1 MHIFACF
8 LLVCI
13 KKSEKLSDIL
23 NRGTGKQTDLAF
35 IFKEEIIMAGIGA
48 TGSIGAYAAQS
59 DYSKSTKTKKPEVF
73 GTPDKTAGTTG
84 TGKTSETAQTR
95 GKTEDYGRT
104 IGQPELSEK
113 AAKYYEQLKKRYGNY
128 DFILVSRD
136 QKENAKANAA
146 KYANGYKTVVL
157 IDEDKIEQMAT
168 DEKFRKQYEGILS
181 GAAAQIQ
188 QLKTS
193 LQSSGA
199 QVKGFGMQVND
210 GGTLS
215 FFAVLKKSSAE
226 QKARIEKKGEQKRAE
241 KKAAEKKAA
250 KKEKEEQLK
259 EKRAES
265 DDTEET
271 VTITANSIEELLS
284 RIDTYNFNTR
294 SDEVQTQS
302 ERQVGQN
309 IDFRG

>member
-1 MHIFACF
+1 M
-8 LLVCI
+8 
-13 KKSEKLSDIL
+13 
-23 NRGTGKQTDLAF
+23 T
-35 IFKEEIIMAGIGA
+35 EIGVS
-48 TGSIGAYAAQS
+48 SIGAYAAQS
-59 DYSKSTKTKKPEVF
+59 DYSKNTKNKTMKDTTSAA
-73 GTPDKTAGTTG
+73 GTAGTSEAKQTKGATG
-84 TGKTSETAQTR
+84 N
-95 GKTEDYGRT
+95 YGRT
-104 IGQPELSEK
+104 IGEPELSEK
-113 AAKYYEQLKKRYGNY
+113 AAKYYEQLKKKYGNY

-250 KKEKEEQLK
+250 KKEKEERLK
-259 EKRAES
+259 DKKS
-265 DDTEET
+265 DKVADSKEEAGTEDT
-271 VTITANSIEELLS
+271 VTISAGSIEELLS
-284 RIDTYNFNTR
+284 KIETYNFNTR
-294 SDEVQTQS
+294 SDSVQTAG

-309 IDFRG
+309 FDFRG

>member
-1 MHIFACF
+1 
-8 LLVCI
+8 
-13 KKSEKLSDIL
+13 
-23 NRGTGKQTDLAF
+23 
-35 IFKEEIIMAGIGA
+35 MAGIGA
-48 TGSIGAYAAQS
+48 TGSVGAYAAQS

-226 QKARIEKKGEQKRAE
+226 QKARIEKKAEQKKTE

-250 KKEKEEQLK
+250 KKEKEERLK
-259 EKRAES
+259 DKKS
-265 DDTEET
+265 DKVADSKEEAGTEDT
-271 VTITANSIEELLS
+271 VTISAGSTHGVTVCRPQANG
-284 RIDTYNFNTR
+284 R
-294 SDEVQTQS
+294 SARTLTSEGKVMLYDFYGEVRRCLRERQYRFAAGIFRRKEDAEQS
-302 ERQVGQN
+302 EEYLRSKK
-309 IDFRG
+309 

>member
-1 MHIFACF
+1 M
-8 LLVCI
+8 
-13 KKSEKLSDIL
+13 
-23 NRGTGKQTDLAF
+23 T
-35 IFKEEIIMAGIGA
+35 EIGVS
-48 TGSIGAYAAQS
+48 SIGAYAAQS
-59 DYSKSTKTKKPEVF
+59 NYSKNTKNKTMKDTTSAS
-73 GTPDKTAGTTG
+73 GTVDTSKAKQTTG
-84 TGKTSETAQTR
+84 N
-95 GKTEDYGRT
+95 YGQT

-113 AAKYYEQLKKRYGNY
+113 AAKYYEQLKKKYGNY

-199 QVKGFGMQVND
+199 NVKGFGMQVND

-226 QKARIEKKGEQKRAE
+226 QKARIEKR
-241 KKAAEKKAA
+241 
-250 KKEKEEQLK
+250 
-259 EKRAES
+259 
-265 DDTEET
+265 
-271 VTITANSIEELLS
+271 LS
-284 RIDTYNFNTR
+284 RRKQRKRLRRRRLLRKKRKN
-294 SDEVQTQS
+294 
-302 ERQVGQN
+302 G
-309 IDFRG
+309 

>member
-1 MHIFACF
+1 ME
-8 LLVCI
+8 
-13 KKSEKLSDIL
+13 KKSEKSTIALIL
-23 NRGTGKQTDLAF
+23 GF
-35 IFKEEIIMAGIGA
+35 IKRMQEDH
-48 TGSIGAYAAQS
+48 IGAYAAQS
-59 DYSKSTKTKKPEVF
+59 DYSKNTKNKTMKDTTSAA
-73 GTPDKTAGTTG
+73 GTAGTSEAKQTKGATG
-84 TGKTSETAQTR
+84 N
-95 GKTEDYGRT
+95 YGRT
-104 IGQPELSEK
+104 IGEPELSEK
-113 AAKYYEQLKKRYGNY
+113 AAKYYEQLKKKYGNY

-241 KKAAEKKAA
+241 KKATEKKAA
-250 KKEKEEQLK
+250 KKEKEERLK
-259 EKRAES
+259 DKKS
-265 DDTEET
+265 DT
-271 VTITANSIEELLS
+271 VTISARSIEELLS
-284 RIDTYNFNTR
+284 KIETYNFNTR
-294 SDEVQTQS
+294 SDSVQTAG

-309 IDFRG
+309 FDFRG

>member
-1 MHIFACF
+1 
-8 LLVCI
+8 
-13 KKSEKLSDIL
+13 
-23 NRGTGKQTDLAF
+23 
-35 IFKEEIIMAGIGA
+35 MAGIGA
-48 TGSIGAYAAQS
+48 TGSVGAYAAQS

-226 QKARIEKKGEQKRAE
+226 QKARIEKK
-241 KKAAEKKAA
+241 AAEKKAA

>member
-1 MHIFACF
+1 M
-8 LLVCI
+8 
-13 KKSEKLSDIL
+13 
-23 NRGTGKQTDLAF
+23 T
-35 IFKEEIIMAGIGA
+35 EIGVS
-48 TGSIGAYAAQS
+48 SIGAYAAQS
-59 DYSKSTKTKKPEVF
+59 NYSKNTKNKTMKDTTSAA
-73 GTPDKTAGTTG
+73 GTAGTSEARQTKGATG
-84 TGKTSETAQTR
+84 N
-95 GKTEDYGRT
+95 YGRT

-113 AAKYYEQLKKRYGNY
+113 AAKYYEQLKKKYGNY

-146 KYANGYKTVVL
+146 QYANSYKTVVL

-193 LQSSGA
+193 LQSSSA
-199 QVKGFGMQVND
+199 QVKGFGMQVKD

-226 QKARIEKKGEQKRAE
+226 QKARIEKKAEQKKTE

-250 KKEKEEQLK
+250 KKEKEERLK
-259 EKRAES
+259 DKKS
-265 DDTEET
+265 DKVADSKEEAGTEDT
-271 VTITANSIEELLS
+271 VTISAGSIEELLS
-284 RIDTYNFNTR
+284 KIETYNFNTR
-294 SDEVQTQS
+294 SDSVQTAG

-309 IDFRG
+309 FDFRG

>member
-1 MHIFACF
+1 M
-8 LLVCI
+8 
-13 KKSEKLSDIL
+13 
-23 NRGTGKQTDLAF
+23 T
-35 IFKEEIIMAGIGA
+35 EIGVS
-48 TGSIGAYAAQS
+48 SIAAYAAQS
-59 DYSKSTKTKKPEVF
+59 DYSKNTKNKTMKDTTSAA
-73 GTPDKTAGTTG
+73 GTAGTSEAKQTKGTTG
-84 TGKTSETAQTR
+84 N
-95 GKTEDYGRT
+95 YGRT

-113 AAKYYEQLKKRYGNY
+113 AAKYYEQLKKKYGNY

-146 KYANGYKTVVL
+146 KYVNGYKTVVL

-199 QVKGFGMQVND
+199 NVKGFGMQVND

-226 QKARIEKKGEQKRAE
+226 QKARIEKKAEQKKTE

-250 KKEKEEQLK
+250 KKEKEERLK
-259 EKRAES
+259 DKKS
-265 DDTEET
+265 DKVADSKEEADTEDT
-271 VTITANSIEELLS
+271 VTISAGSIEELLS
-284 RIDTYNFNTR
+284 KIETYNFNTR
-294 SDEVQTQS
+294 SDSVQTAG

-309 IDFRG
+309 FDFRG

>member
-1 MHIFACF
+1 M
-8 LLVCI
+8 
-13 KKSEKLSDIL
+13 
-23 NRGTGKQTDLAF
+23 T
-35 IFKEEIIMAGIGA
+35 EIGVS
-48 TGSIGAYAAQS
+48 SIAAYAAQS
-59 DYSKSTKTKKPEVF
+59 DYSKNTKNKTMKDTTSAA
-73 GTPDKTAGTTG
+73 GTAGTSEAKQTKGATG
-84 TGKTSETAQTR
+84 N
-95 GKTEDYGRT
+95 YGRT

-113 AAKYYEQLKKRYGNY
+113 AAKYYEQLKKKYGNY

-157 IDEDKIEQMAT
+157 IDEDKIEQ
-168 DEKFRKQYEGILS
+168 
-181 GAAAQIQ
+181 
-188 QLKTS
+188 
-193 LQSSGA
+193 
-199 QVKGFGMQVND
+199 
-210 GGTLS
+210 
-215 FFAVLKKSSAE
+215 KSSAE
-226 QKARIEKKGEQKRAE
+226 QKARIEKKAEQKKTE

>member
-1 MHIFACF
+1 M
-8 LLVCI
+8 
-13 KKSEKLSDIL
+13 SDIL

-59 DYSKSTKTKKPEVF
+59 DYSKSTKTKKSEAF

-95 GKTEDYGRT
+95 GKTEDYGRI

>member
-1 MHIFACF
+1 MA
-8 LLVCI
+8 
-13 KKSEKLSDIL
+13 S
-23 NRGTGKQTDLAF
+23 
-35 IFKEEIIMAGIGA
+35 IFKEEISMTEIGVS
-48 TGSIGAYAAQS
+48 SIGAYAAQS
-59 DYSKSTKTKKPEVF
+59 NYSKNTKNKTTKDTTSAA
-73 GTPDKTAGTTG
+73 GTVGTSEAKQTKGTTG
-84 TGKTSETAQTR
+84 N
-95 GKTEDYGRT
+95 YGRT

-113 AAKYYEQLKKRYGNY
+113 AAKYYEQLKKKYGNY

-226 QKARIEKKGEQKRAE
+226 QKARIEKKAEQKKTE

-250 KKEKEEQLK
+250 KKEKEERLK
-259 EKRAES
+259 DKKS
-265 DDTEET
+265 DKVADSKEEAGTEDT
-271 VTITANSIEELLS
+271 VTISAGSIEELLS
-284 RIDTYNFNTR
+284 KIETYNFNTR
-294 SDEVQTQS
+294 SDSVQTAS

-309 IDFRG
+309 FDFRG

>member
-1 MHIFACF
+1 
-8 LLVCI
+8 
-13 KKSEKLSDIL
+13 
-23 NRGTGKQTDLAF
+23 
-35 IFKEEIIMAGIGA
+35 MAGIGA

-59 DYSKSTKTKKPEVF
+59 DYSKSTKTKKSEAF

-199 QVKGFGMQVND
+199 
-210 GGTLS
+210 
-215 FFAVLKKSSAE
+215 
-226 QKARIEKKGEQKRAE
+226 
-241 KKAAEKKAA
+241 
-250 KKEKEEQLK
+250 EE
-259 EKRAES
+259 
-265 DDTEET
+265 
-271 VTITANSIEELLS
+271 
-284 RIDTYNFNTR
+284 
-294 SDEVQTQS
+294 EV
-302 ERQVGQN
+302 RKL
-309 IDFRG
+309 

>member
-1 MHIFACF
+1 MA
-8 LLVCI
+8 
-13 KKSEKLSDIL
+13 S
-23 NRGTGKQTDLAF
+23 
-35 IFKEEIIMAGIGA
+35 IFKEEISMTEIGVS
-48 TGSIGAYAAQS
+48 SIGAYAAQS
-59 DYSKSTKTKKPEVF
+59 NYSKNTKN
-73 GTPDKTAGTTG
+73 KTMKDTTSAAGTADTSKVKQTTG
-84 TGKTSETAQTR
+84 N
-95 GKTEDYGRT
+95 YGQT

-113 AAKYYEQLKKRYGNY
+113 AAKYYEQLKKKYGNY

-199 QVKGFGMQVND
+199 NVKGFGMQVND

-226 QKARIEKKGEQKRAE
+226 QKARIEKKAEQKKIE

-250 KKEKEEQLK
+250 KKEKEERLK
-259 EKRAES
+259 DKKS
-265 DDTEET
+265 DT
-271 VTITANSIEELLS
+271 VTISARSIEELLS
-284 RIDTYNFNTR
+284 KIETYNFNTR
-294 SDEVQTQS
+294 SDSVQTAG

-309 IDFRG
+309 FDFRG

>member
-1 MHIFACF
+1 
-8 LLVCI
+8 VCI

-59 DYSKSTKTKKPEVF
+59 DYSKSTKTKKSEAF

-95 GKTEDYGRT
+95 GKTEDYGRI

>member
-1 MHIFACF
+1 MA
-8 LLVCI
+8 
-13 KKSEKLSDIL
+13 S
-23 NRGTGKQTDLAF
+23 
-35 IFKEEIIMAGIGA
+35 IFKEEISMTEIGVS
-48 TGSIGAYAAQS
+48 SIGAYAAQS
-59 DYSKSTKTKKPEVF
+59 NYSKNTKNKTTKDTTSAA
-73 GTPDKTAGTTG
+73 GTAGTSEAKQTKGTTG
-84 TGKTSETAQTR
+84 N
-95 GKTEDYGRT
+95 YGRT

-113 AAKYYEQLKKRYGNY
+113 AAKYYEQLKKKYGNY

-226 QKARIEKKGEQKRAE
+226 QKARIEKKAEQKKTE

-250 KKEKEEQLK
+250 KKEKEERLK
-259 EKRAES
+259 DKKS
-265 DDTEET
+265 DKVADSKEEAGTEDT
-271 VTITANSIEELLS
+271 VTISAGSIEELLS
-284 RIDTYNFNTR
+284 KIETYNFNTR
-294 SDEVQTQS
+294 SDSVQTAS

-309 IDFRG
+309 FDFRG

>member
-1 MHIFACF
+1 MTE
-8 LLVCI
+8 VGV
-13 KKSEKLSDIL
+13 S
-23 NRGTGKQTDLAF
+23 
-35 IFKEEIIMAGIGA
+35 
-48 TGSIGAYAAQS
+48 SIAAYAAQS
-59 DYSKSTKTKKPEVF
+59 DYSKNTKNKITKD
-73 GTPDKTAGTTG
+73 TTSAAGTTDTSKAKQTKG
-84 TGKTSETAQTR
+84 TTGN
-95 GKTEDYGRT
+95 YGRT

-113 AAKYYEQLKKRYGNY
+113 AAKYYEQLKKKYGNY

-146 KYANGYKTVVL
+146 QYANSYKTVVL

-181 GAAAQIQ
+181 GATAQIQ

-199 QVKGFGMQVND
+199 NVKGFGMQVND

-226 QKARIEKKGEQKRAE
+226 QKTRIEKKAEQKKTE

-250 KKEKEEQLK
+250 KKEKEERLK

-271 VTITANSIEELLS
+271 VTITAGSIDELLS
-284 RIDTYNFNTR
+284 KIDTYNFNTR

-302 ERQVGQN
+302 EKQIGQN
-309 IDFRG
+309 FDFRG